1 MPCLVRTS
9 SLHVRFMQVLKDQRS
24 LLEVD
29 LDNLLSSCDFV
40 ENILRF
46 GNEAEMMLVKR
57 IMVNRLQSL
66 CDYKPQT
73 EPEENDVLSFQAI
86 DEDLKV
92 SSVLSQLIIQ
102 DVRQGFSGF
111 TTIHSFI

>member
-1 MPCLVRTS
+1 M
-9 SLHVRFMQVLKDQRS
+9 
-24 LLEVD
+24 LEMD

-57 IMVNRLQSL
+57 IMANRLRNL

-73 EPEENDVLSFQAI
+73 EPEENDVLNFDAVD
-86 DEDLKV
+86 DELKV
-92 SSVLSQLIIQ
+92 HQKYRLFSSL
-102 DVRQGFSGF
+102 R
-111 TTIHSFI
+111 

>member
-1 MPCLVRTS
+1 MHFL
-9 SLHVRFMQVLKDQRS
+9 QVLKDQRS

-73 EPEENDVLSFQAI
+73 EPEENDVLNFEAI

-92 SSVLSQLIIQ
+92 SSILVQLVTQ
-102 DVRQGFSGF
+102 NVRQGSSGV
-111 TTIHSFI
+111 IDSGIYHVGV

>member
-1 MPCLVRTS
+1 M
-9 SLHVRFMQVLKDQRS
+9 
-24 LLEVD
+24 D

-57 IMVNRLQSL
+57 IIVNRLQNL

-73 EPEENDVLSFQAI
+73 EPEENDILCFEPI
-86 DEDLKV
+86 DDELKV
-92 SSVLSQLIIQ
+92 ITVTVGLAPSLLPL
-102 DVRQGFSGF
+102 
-111 TTIHSFI
+111 